1 MISSRRIF
9 LQRLGLGAGGLF
21 LLSPQLQ
28 QALAAEGHW
37 LARSTPEA
45 EGVASSGLVAFLDAV
60 AKSKH
65 EMHSIM
71 VVRHGRV
78 IAEGWWAPYTAAGNH
93 TLYSLSK
100 SFTSTAVGLAVAE
113 GRLTVND
120 KVVSFFPKDLPE
132 TVSENLA
139 ALRVKDLLSMAVG
152 NEVEPTGA
160 VTKEEN
166 WVRAFLAQPIT
177 HAPGSV
183 FMYNSVATYM
193 CSAIVQKLTGEKV
206 IDYLRPRLFE
216 PLVIEGMTWEECPR
230 GINTGGWGL
239 SVPTEA
245 LSKFGQLYL
254 QKGKW
259 EGRQILPAAWVD
271 EATTFKIQQPSPAK
285 PQRPAETMIGCK
297 AIAINFGAAP
307 TELFAAMEHS
317 GNSWW

>member
-183 FMYNSVATYM
+183 FMRTW
-193 CSAIVQKLTGEKV
+193 
-206 IDYLRPRLFE
+206 PR
-216 PLVIEGMTWEECPR
+216 
-230 GINTGGWGL
+230 
-239 SVPTEA
+239 A
-245 LSKFGQLYL
+245 LS
-254 QKGKW
+254 
-259 EGRQILPAAWVD
+259 
-271 EATTFKIQQPSPAK
+271 
-285 PQRPAETMIGCK
+285 
-297 AIAINFGAAP
+297 
-307 TELFAAMEHS
+307 
-317 GNSWW
+317 